1 VETPIGHSKQ
11 RTILTSLAQQD
22 KLPSTLLFAGTKGI
36 GKHLVAQE
44 LGRLL
49 LCQNSTKAPAGGCGE
64 CRTCTLFDAKNHPDL
79 HTLAFGDDG
88 ATVDDVR
95 ETLERLSLKSFMNGR
110 KVAIFDDVDNIS
122 LVGSNIIL
130 KSLEEPRPETFFIL
144 VASTPSRLPQTLL
157 SRCQKWFFD
166 RLSPQE
172 IKEILIRRGDG
183 QVSDSL
189 SLAADGSVASIDTM
203 KARAEMFDTIRSTL
217 ELAFKGDES
226 KIIKAAQEW
235 GSDKNGMR
243 DRLTFL
249 RTLIRERLSASQKD
263 LDASAVW
270 AHALQNALD
279 IEYLVLDR
287 HINATLCILKLL
299 RDCSLSNA
307 ALYRQLPHSA
317 PTIMERLTG
326 KI

>member
-11 RTILTSLAQQD
+11 RALFTGLVQQD
-22 KLPSTLLFAGTKGI
+22 KLPSTLLFAGIRGI
-36 GKHLVAQE
+36 GKSLVARE
-44 LGRLL
+44 LARHL
-49 LCQNSTKAPAGGCGE
+49 LCQNSAQAATGGCGS
-64 CRTCTLFDAKNHPDL
+64 CRTCTLVDAHNHPDL
-79 HTLAFGDDG
+79 HTLSFGEAG

-95 ETLERLSLKSFMNGR
+95 RTLERLSLKAFMSGR

-172 IKEILIRRGDG
+172 VQEILTRRGDG
-183 QVSDSL
+183 EASEAL
-189 SLAADGSVASIDTM
+189 ALAADGSVASLETM
-203 KARAEMFDTIRSTL
+203 KARAEMLDVIRSTL
-217 ELAFKGDES
+217 DLAFKGDDS
-226 KIIKAAQEW
+226 KITKAAQEW
-235 GSDKNGMR
+235 GADKTGIR

-249 RTLIRERLSASQKD
+249 RTLIRERLLSSHND
-263 LDASAVW
+263 LNASAVW

-287 HINATLCILKLL
+287 HVNPTLSLLTLL
-299 RDCSLSNA
+299 RDCNHSNA
-307 ALYRQLPHSA
+307 PIYRQLPHSA
-317 PTIMERLTG
+317 PTIMERLIG
-326 KI
+326 N